1 MARKPAYDM
10 IEIQSGKHPA
20 WQDIENRAAF
30 EEDIR
35 IHLYEALE
43 NINQKQISEK
53 ERECWENVLS
63 SLGDLA
69 MYFKSKGFHIH
80 IH

>member
-10 IEIQSGKHPA
+10 IEIHSGKHPA
-20 WQDIENRAAF
+20 WQDIDNRFAF

-43 NINQKQISEK
+43 NINHNQISDQ
-53 ERECWENVLS
+53 EREYWENVLS
-63 SLGDLA
+63 SLYNLA

>member
-1 MARKPAYDM
+1 MPRKPAYDM
-10 IEIQSGKHPA
+10 IEIHSGKHPA
-20 WQDIENRAAF
+20 WQDIDNRAAF

-43 NINQKQISEK
+43 NVDSTQMSEE
-53 ERECWENVLS
+53 ERKHWENVLS

-69 MYFKSKGFHIH
+69 MFFKTKGFHIH